1 LQPPTAAQ
9 RIESDEERDMN
20 ATIKLIACAAAAAP
34 GAVLAAEGDEP
45 KPVSFEV
52 GTGLEIDSNVAVLE
66 LDSTSNAGD
75 TAALLD
81 FGVGYD
87 RPSHGAFD
95 LKAGYD
101 FTQSLHDDF
110 DEFDVRIHRGSG
122 TLSYDLGRVDVGA
135 NLQYAL
141 AELDGREFL
150 TLAQTSPYVST
161 LLGKRLFL
169 RFAYAYSDKSFAGN
183 FTRDAISD
191 SLSADAYVF
200 VDGLKTYLVFGYHL
214 DDEDALDRQLD
225 YSGHKLNVQ
234 LSHRL
239 KAGSREITLKTYLRH
254 EARDYDAPT
263 LSIGAPREDDRY
275 QLEASAELPLTAR
288 VRARVGYKHADNR
301 SNLPSVD
308 FGENVYSL
316 TFSATF

>member
-1 LQPPTAAQ
+1 
-9 RIESDEERDMN
+9 MN
-20 ATIKLIACAAAAAP
+20 AITKLIVGAIAAASQCAASAAA
-34 GAVLAAEGDEP
+34 GDDDP
-45 KPVSFEV
+45 KPVVFEL
-52 GTGLEIDSNVAVLE
+52 GTGIEIDSNVAVLE
-66 LDSTSNAGD
+66 LDSTSNASD

-87 RPSHGAFD
+87 RPSRGAFD
-95 LKAGYD
+95 VKAGYD
-101 FTQSLHDDF
+101 FSQSLHDDF
-110 DEFDVRIHRGSG
+110 SEFDVRIHRGSS
-122 TLSYDLGRVDVGA
+122 TLSYDLGRIDVGA

-150 TLAQTSPYVST
+150 SLGQTSPYVST

-169 RFAYAYSDKSFAGN
+169 RFAYSRSDKNFADN
-183 FTRDAISD
+183 PTRDATSD
-191 SLSADAYVF
+191 TLSADAYVF
-200 VDGLKTYLVFGYHL
+200 INGLKTYLVLGYHL

-225 YSGHKLNVQ
+225 YSGEKLNAQ
-234 LSHRL
+234 LSHRFM
-239 KAGSREITLKTYLRH
+239 AGRREITFKTYVRH

-263 LSIGAPREDDRY
+263 LSIGTPREDDRY

-288 VRARVGYKHADNR
+288 VRARIGYKHADNR

-308 FGENVYSL
+308 FDENVYSV